1 MAKNILIF
9 TGDGKGK
16 STASFGM
23 AVRAA
28 GHGQRILILQFMK
41 SDTSTGELV
50 GLRDKLGID
59 MRQVGLG
66 FVPKPDSAK
75 YPPHKYVAQQA
86 FKLAS
91 EVMQSGEYDLLV
103 LDEICGAVAAGL
115 VSEQQVLDALAA
127 SLDDINIVLTG
138 RSATAAM
145 IEMADTVTEMVPHKH
160 ALETGIPAREGV
172 EF

>member
-9 TGDGKGK
+9 TGNGKGK

-41 SDTSTGELV
+41 SDASTGELV

-59 MRQVGLG
+59 MRQMGLG
-66 FVPKPDSAK
+66 FVPKPNHPK
-75 YPPHKYVAQQA
+75 YPDHKEAAQKAFTVAYEA
-86 FKLAS
+86 
-91 EVMQSGEYDLLV
+91 MQSGEWDLLIM
-103 LDEICGAVAAGL
+103 DEICGTVAAGL
-115 VSEQQVLDALAA
+115 VTEQQVLDALAA
-127 SLDDINIVLTG
+127 SRDDINIVLTG
-138 RSATAAM
+138 RNATPAM
-145 IEMADTVTEMVPHKH
+145 IEAADTVTEMVPHKH
-160 ALETGIPAREGV
+160 ALEAGIPAREGI

>member
-9 TGDGKGK
+9 TGNGKGK

-41 SDTSTGELV
+41 SDSSTGELV

-59 MRQVGLG
+59 IRQLGLG
-66 FVPKPDSAK
+66 FVPKPDHPK
-75 YPPHKYVAQQA
+75 YPAHKEAAQKA
-86 FKLAS
+86 FATAV
-91 EVMQSGEYDLLV
+91 EAMQSGDWDLLI
-103 LDEICGAVAAGL
+103 LDEICGTVSAGL
-115 VSEQQVLDALAA
+115 VSEQQVLDALKG
-127 SLDDINIVLTG
+127 SRDDLNIVLTG
-138 RSATAAM
+138 RNATPAM
-145 IEMADTVTEMVPHKH
+145 IEVADTVSEMVPHKH
-160 ALETGIPAREGV
+160 ALQTGIPAREGV

>member
-41 SDTSTGELV
+41 SDASTGELI

-59 MRQVGLG
+59 IRQMGLG
-66 FVPKPDSAK
+66 FVPKPDHPK
-75 YPPHKYVAQQA
+75 YPAHKEAAQKAFAVAVQA
-86 FKLAS
+86 
-91 EVMQSGEYDLLV
+91 MQSGDYDLLI
-103 LDEICGAVAAGL
+103 LDEICGTVTAGL
-115 VSEQQVLDALAA
+115 VLEQQVLETIAA
-127 SLDDINIVLTG
+127 SRDDLNIVLTG
-138 RSATAAM
+138 RNATIKM
-145 IEMADTVTEMVPHKH
+145 IEMADTVTEMVPLKH
-160 ALETGIPAREGV
+160 ALETGIPAREGI

>member
-9 TGDGKGK
+9 TGNGKGK
-16 STASFGM
+16 STAAFGM

-41 SDTSTGELV
+41 SDSSTGELV

-66 FVPKPDSAK
+66 FIPKPDHPK
-75 YPPHKYVAQQA
+75 YPTHKEAAQQA
-86 FKLAS
+86 FTTAV
-91 EVMQSGEYDLLV
+91 EAMQNGQWDLLI
-103 LDEICGAVAAGL
+103 LDEICGTVSAGL
-115 VSEQQVLDALAA
+115 ISEQQVLDALA
-127 SLDDINIVLTG
+127 SSRDDLNIVLTG
-138 RSATAAM
+138 RNATVAM
-145 IEMADTVTEMVPHKH
+145 IEAADTVSEMVPHKH
-160 ALETGIPAREGV
+160 ALEAGVQARKGV

>member
-9 TGDGKGK
+9 TGNGKGK

-41 SDTSTGELV
+41 SDNSTGELAT
-50 GLRDKLGID
+50 LRDKLGID
-59 MRQVGLG
+59 VRQTGLG
-66 FVPKPDSAK
+66 FVPKPDSPK
-75 YPPHKYVAQQA
+75 YPAHKEAAQKA
-86 FKLAS
+86 FATAC
-91 EVMQSGEYDLLV
+91 EAMQSGDFDLLI
-103 LDEICGAVAAGL
+103 LDEICGTVAAEL
-115 VSEQQVLDALAA
+115 VSEQQLLDALAA
-127 SLDDINIVLTG
+127 SRDDLNIVLTG
-138 RSATAAM
+138 RNATSAM

-160 ALETGIPAREGV
+160 ALESGIPAREGI

>member
-9 TGDGKGK
+9 TGNGKGK

-41 SDTSTGELV
+41 SDSSTGELV
-50 GLRDKLGID
+50 SLRDKLGID
-59 MRQVGLG
+59 MRQMGLG
-66 FVPKPDSAK
+66 FVPKPDHPK
-75 YPPHKYVAQQA
+75 YPSHKEAAQKAFAVACEA
-86 FKLAS
+86 L
-91 EVMQSGEYDLLV
+91 QSGDWDLLIM
-103 LDEICGAVAAGL
+103 DEICGTVSAGL

-127 SLDDINIVLTG
+127 SRDDINVVLTG
-138 RSATAAM
+138 RNATPAM
-145 IEMADTVTEMVPHKH
+145 IDVADTVTEMVPHKH
-160 ALETGIPAREGV
+160 ALEAGIPAREGI